1 MESVSEFEF
10 SVVSKQLTQSIPKE
24 IKKKEGIF
32 FTPPNTVCRMLELL
46 KPHLKDISRVLE
58 PCCGSGEF
66 IRELHHRYPSAV
78 ITGVEKNKTILNS
91 IECLSNNQI
100 NILESDFLNQQFLNL
115 FDLIIGNPPFFVIRK
130 KEVPEEYHP
139 FFIGRPNIFILFI
152 LKSLSLLKEEGVLS
166 FVLPKNFTNCL
177 YYQPTR
183 DLINEKYQIIALEK
197 CYDKYLDT
205 QQETILLILKKTQVI
220 NNKQFTLFLNGF
232 TLFETPS
239 HIQELTQL
247 SGNSTCLHKLG
258 FKVSVGTVVWNQCK
272 DILTDD
278 TTKTR
283 LIYSSDIKNKQLG
296 CQNFKNPHKKNYIK
310 MKGHHNP
317 VIILNRGYGVGQY
330 HLEYCLLDIN
340 YEYLIENHLIVISYS
355 HGNLSHCELLK
366 KYKNILESLTDPRTQ
381 QFIKLYFGNNA
392 INTTE
397 LAHILPIYN
406 IK

>member
-330 HLEYCLLDIN
+330 HLEYCAPLQ
-340 YEYLIENHLIVISYS
+340 Y
-355 HGNLSHCELLK
+355 
-366 KYKNILESLTDPRTQ
+366 
-381 QFIKLYFGNNA
+381 
-392 INTTE
+392 
-397 LAHILPIYN
+397 
-406 IK
+406 